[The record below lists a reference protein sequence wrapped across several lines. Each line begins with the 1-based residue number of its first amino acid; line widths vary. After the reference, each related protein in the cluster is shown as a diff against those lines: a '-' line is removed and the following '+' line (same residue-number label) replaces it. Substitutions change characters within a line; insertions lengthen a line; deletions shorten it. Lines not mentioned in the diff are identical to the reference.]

1 MNKQKRIYTSKKV
14 TLGRSLA
21 YGLTDVMGGGAFT
34 IIGAFLLFFFTTFAG
49 LTAVEGASIIGIA
62 RIVDAITS
70 LVMGSLTDNFYK
82 TKVGK
87 RFGRRHFWLLI
98 GSPLML
104 EYVLMWITGM
114 NFWYYLI
121 VYLLFEI
128 IAASVLIPWETL
140 PTEITTDYEARTKMS
155 TCRMFIS
162 ATGTFLA
169 TFVPGQII
177 KIMGENNAYAY
188 FVNALVFAIIFALCI
203 MAANL
208 ATWEREITPEMEAE
222 LAKKPKLGIRKTLL
236 KQIKDYLYTFKIKS
250 FRKHILIYLFSF
262 TGKDV
267 FNTIFVYFGVSCL
280 GITATNS
287 ANILSLSVIG
297 IFVSIFAGFLMIKR
311 GPRFLFISGYSIMFA
326 MLACFYVIYKV
337 KPDNIMLW
345 LIIVGL
351 VYQIGRATLEF
362 TPWNVFPFI
371 PDLDEI
377 VTKQHRE
384 GIYAAVMT
392 FVRKSTV
399 AVATFVV
406 GLVLEA
412 GGYKEGQITQTIGAQ
427 NTIVSILLFGTGGL
441 VLVAFCV
448 ALTFKLNKETHDIL
462 VEEMNRLKKGGSKA
476 DVTPRAKSVVE
487 ELTGYKYEDIWDE
500 RNAE

>member
-1 MNKQKRIYTSKKV
+1 
-14 TLGRSLA
+14 
-21 YGLTDVMGGGAFT
+21 
-34 IIGAFLLFFFTTFAG
+34 
-49 LTAVEGASIIGIA
+49 
-62 RIVDAITS
+62 
-70 LVMGSLTDNFYK
+70 
-82 TKVGK
+82 
-87 RFGRRHFWLLI
+87 
-98 GSPLML
+98 
-104 EYVLMWITGM
+104 MWITGM

-140 PTEITTDYEARTKMS
+140 PTEMTTDYEARTKMS

-177 KIMGENNAYAY
+177 KVMGENNVYAY

-222 LAKKPKLGIRKTLL
+222 LAKKPKLCIRKTLL

-337 KPDNIMLW
+337 KPDNIM
-345 LIIVGL
+345 
-351 VYQIGRATLEF
+351 F
-362 TPWNVFPFI
+362 
-371 PDLDEI
+371 
-377 VTKQHRE
+377 
-384 GIYAAVMT
+384 
-392 FVRKSTV
+392 
-399 AVATFVV
+399 
-406 GLVLEA
+406 
-412 GGYKEGQITQTIGAQ
+412 
-427 NTIVSILLFGTGGL
+427 
-441 VLVAFCV
+441 
-448 ALTFKLNKETHDIL
+448 
-462 VEEMNRLKKGGSKA
+462 
-476 DVTPRAKSVVE
+476 
-487 ELTGYKYEDIWDE
+487 
-500 RNAE
+500 